1 MSTTA
6 KPKPGGDVTQ
16 QFREVADTTAERSK
30 EVFETVG
37 AATTEAAE
45 VMKNCCSTALKG
57 MQDYNSKVVE
67 FTQANTKSY
76 VEFVQKLAGVKSP
89 SEFIEISNGHARYQL
104 TTLAEQ
110 AKQLAALAQQVT
122 LSSTE
127 PLKTAF
133 AKAPLAPR

>member
-1 MSTTA
+1 MNTTA
-6 KPKPGGDVTQ
+6 KQKSADVTQ
-16 QFREVADTTAERSK
+16 KFRDMADTGAERSK
-30 EVFETVG
+30 EAFETVG
-37 AATTEAAE
+37 ATSTEAAE
-45 VMKNCCSTALKG
+45 LIKNCYSTALQG
-57 MQDYNSKVVE
+57 MQDYNSKVME
-67 FTQANTKSY
+67 FAQANTKSY

-89 SEFIEISNGHARYQL
+89 LEFIEISNEHARSRL

-110 AKQLAALAQQVT
+110 AQQLAALAQQVT

>member
-1 MSTTA
+1 MNTA
-6 KPKPGGDVTQ
+6 AKSKTANVTQ
-16 QFREVADTTAERSK
+16 QFRDVTDAGAERSK
-30 EVFETVG
+30 EVLETIG
-37 AATTEAAE
+37 TATTEAGE
-45 VMKNCCSTALKG
+45 VMKNCYSTALRG

-89 SEFIEISNGHARYQL
+89 SEFLEVSTNHGRHQL
-104 TTLAEQ
+104 ETVAEQ

-122 LSSTE
+122 LSTTE
-127 PLKTAF
+127 PLKTSF

>member
-1 MSTTA
+1 MNTTA
-6 KPKPGGDVTQ
+6 KQKSADVTQ
-16 QFREVADTTAERSK
+16 KLRDAADTGAERSK
-30 EVFETVG
+30 ETFETVG
-37 AATTEAAE
+37 AASTEAAE
-45 VMKNCCSTALKG
+45 IIKNCYSNALQG
-57 MQDYNSKVVE
+57 MQDYNSKVME
-67 FTQANTKSY
+67 FAQANTKSY

-89 SEFIEISNGHARYQL
+89 LEFIEISNEHARSRL

-133 AKAPLAPR
+133 EKSPLAPR

>member
-6 KPKPGGDVTQ
+6 KSKPADVPQ
-16 QFREVADTTAERSK
+16 QFRDVADTTAERSK

-37 AATTEAAE
+37 AASAEAAE
-45 VMKNCCSTALKG
+45 VMKTCCSTALKG

-76 VEFVQKLAGVKSP
+76 VEFIQKLAGVKSP
-89 SEFIEISNGHARYQL
+89 SEFIEISNGHARSQL

-133 AKAPLAPR
+133 AKTPLAPR